1 MTLSLVM
8 PFYIKSQRHNTR
20 KKEGL
25 NKNLLKLITSAPQKS
40 VKRIRRWATSWE
52 KIFVRDISVN
62 RYPKTFKEL
71 LKLYNN

>member
-40 VKRIRRWATSWE
+40 ESRESE
-52 KIFVRDISVN
+52 DG
-62 RYPKTFKEL
+62 
-71 LKLYNN
+71 